1 MGKITDK
8 NIAFINRLF
17 INGFNR
23 KEAYT
28 AIYDCKD
35 RYTSVLA
42 YSVLQRPE
50 CDAYYKSLWKKFELE
65 FDVNKKM
72 IVSKLVHKIN
82 MYDEMLY
89 IVTKDDPTEQELD
102 KLERMKDI
110 IKGADV
116 LKAQDMVCKLIGAYE
131 PEKIEIS
138 EKVYKI
144 GFDFDDAEEV

>member
-8 NIAFINRLF
+8 NKAFINRLF

-35 RYTSVLA
+35 KYNTVSSYIL
-42 YSVLQRPE
+42 LKRPE
-50 CDAYYKSLWKKFELE
+50 CKEYYAAKWQEFEQE
-65 FDVNKKM
+65 FDINKKM
-72 IVSKLVHKIN
+72 IVSKLMHKIN

-89 IVTKDDPTEQELD
+89 IVTKDNPTEQELD
-102 KLERMKDI
+102 KLERMKEI